1 MIVLGIDPGTTRVG
15 YGIIKKSPA
24 PRLIDCGLL
33 AIKSIDHNVRIQEA
47 GRHLKKI
54 IKKYSPDMLSIEKL
68 FFVNNQKTGLQVAEM
83 RGALIFIALNNN
95 IPVREYAPT
104 EVKKAVTGSGHADKR
119 AVEKMVKLHI
129 LMPEYKL
136 VDDVYDALAIGLI
149 AIYDIKN
156 R

>member
-1 MIVLGIDPGTTRVG
+1 
-15 YGIIKKSPA
+15 
-24 PRLIDCGLL
+24 
-33 AIKSIDHNVRIQEA
+33 
-47 GRHLKKI
+47 
-54 IKKYSPDMLSIEKL
+54 MLSIEKL
-68 FFVNNQKTGLQVAEM
+68 FFVNNQKTGLRVAEM

-104 EVKKAVTGSGHADKR
+104 EVKKTIAGSGHADKR

-129 LMPEYKL
+129 LMPEHKL
-136 VDDVYDALAIGLI
+136 VDDVYDALAIALV